1 MAKSRLDEKDD
12 YDSRREVFRQLH
24 SLSPANRLIVLRHF
38 CDQVSPADGAD
49 GVKPKRA
56 MLHSVDM
63 AYKSDDWDRRLTSEV
78 YADLWILVTQYA
90 LDPVRLGV
98 TLESWARRPW
108 TIPPLRRRTGTARP
122 SAPAAASP
130 RLSPL

>member
-1 MAKSRLDEKDD
+1 MAKSRLSVMDNRDD
-12 YDSRREVFRQLH
+12 RREVWRLLH
-24 SLSPANRLIVLRHF
+24 SLTPEKRVQALDGF
-38 CDQVSPADGAD
+38 CRMVSPADGTD
-49 GVKPKRA
+49 GVKPRDHMFESAKFSLA
-56 MLHSVDM
+56 S
-63 AYKSDDWDRRLTSEV
+63 AAWDRRLTNEV

-90 LDPVRLGV
+90 LDPVKLGV